1 MHPACHICGTA
12 SSFLMK
18 KDGFDLYRCPTCDLV
33 FVYPVV
39 PIETLRT
46 EVYSK
51 KSGFQANRAVAL
63 ESVPENRRST
73 EVLTY
78 LLQRAPGAKL
88 LDVGTG
94 NGFFM
99 HWAKKRGFAVQGVE
113 LNDRLAE
120 SAKAQGL
127 DVFNGTLAEAPESM
141 RDYDVIFLGEV
152 IEHVPDPRAL
162 VADCKKRLAN
172 GGKLVITT
180 PNLDCL
186 WSKSTFKLFQWFGI
200 PWSSCTPPW
209 HLYQFS
215 SANLD
220 RLLAEQGFKMETE
233 WYLPQP
239 PLKYELGSL
248 HLLKRYKQSH
258 SIKDFAYL
266 VFAFGFYIPWWL
278 IVRACEPFLRKN
290 FQMVKVYV

>member
-1 MHPACHICGTA
+1 MQPACHICGTP

-18 KDGFDLYRCPTCDLV
+18 KDGFDLYRCPTCALV
-33 FVYPVV
+33 FVFPVV

-46 EVYSK
+46 DVYSK

-63 ESVPENRRST
+63 DSVEINRRPR
-73 EVLTY
+73 EVLDY
-78 LLQRAPGAKL
+78 LRRTAPGATL

-94 NGFFM
+94 NGFFI
-99 HWAKKRGFAVQGVE
+99 HWAKQHGFDAHGVE

-127 DVFNGTLAEAPESM
+127 DVFNGTLQEAPDTM
-141 RDYDVIFLGEV
+141 CDYDVIFMGEV

-162 VADCKKRLAN
+162 VTDAKKRLKP
-172 GGKLVITT
+172 GGRLVITT

-186 WSKSTFKLFQWFGI
+186 WSTSTFKLFQWFGI

-220 RLLAEQGFKMETE
+220 RLLAEQGFKVEKE

-248 HLLKRYKQSH
+248 HLLKRYKQSR
-258 SIKDFAYL
+258 SIKDLAYL
-266 VFAFGFYIPWWL
+266 VFAFGLYIPWWA